1 MYYLLLFIHLYA
13 YTLYIKVRVYSEL
26 IYNMFIEMLK

>member
-13 YTLYIKVRVYSEL
+13 YILYIKVRVYSEL
-26 IYNMFIEMLK
+26 AYNMFIEMLK